1 MISPPPL
8 FKEDWNYYE
17 VKLTVKSALF
27 SADNS
32 LTSSAAVLL
41 GNAAL
46 PLEWVECRKNIS
58 LFERV
63 LRRLFIQSS
72 SHVRLLL
79 AVTFWLNAVKKTY
92 FSKEHRGAY
101 CFSMPR
107 LFGMALFQLNEIG
120 KCAFR
125 KSAAALIF
133 VPRILRVA
141 SKMSK
146 INSGPLFK

>member
-1 MISPPPL
+1 M
-8 FKEDWNYYE
+8 
-17 VKLTVKSALF
+17 
-27 SADNS
+27 
-32 LTSSAAVLL
+32 
-41 GNAAL
+41 
-46 PLEWVECRKNIS
+46 S

-63 LRRLFIQSS
+63 PRRLFSQSS
-72 SHVRLLL
+72 SCATLTRRALLIKCS
-79 AVTFWLNAVKKTY
+79 KKLY